1 MSYQVLARKWRPGK
15 FSELV
20 GQEHV
25 VSAISNAL
33 DNDRLHHAYLF
44 TGTRGVGKTT
54 IARIFS
60 KSLNCEEGQGA
71 NPCGRCNTCKEIEQG
86 NYVDLLEIDAASRTK
101 VEDTRELL
109 DNVQYKPT
117 RGRYKVY
124 LIDEVHMLSK
134 HSFNALLKTLE
145 EPPPHVK
152 FLLATTDP
160 QKLPITILSRCL
172 QFNLKAM
179 SREQIVGQLSH
190 ILEHEQL
197 PFEPQALALL
207 ARAAQGSMRDAL
219 SLTDQAI
226 AQGGNKVIASVVTD
240 MLGLMDKNQ
249 LLKVIH
255 AVVNKSPADV
265 LQLVNDIAEQAPD
278 YDNVHSELG
287 SLLHQIALTQW
298 VPEACKLET
307 TSAKAIYQLAKSIPA
322 EQVQLLY
329 QIALQGRKDLP
340 YSADG
345 KSALEMTL
353 MRMMTFAPASPVG
366 NTTEIISSS
375 GSEHTLPVQ
384 QSSPSGGPGNVS
396 KQEEAPL
403 SETSATHEQPATT
416 ENAEPCAQSEA
427 ADSQL
432 TSVQLDDA
440 HSTTVNTQSKI
451 VDEFEQGPSLD
462 EQQPASP
469 DVTESAREVSAPAPT
484 LASTPVATE
493 GTEAPAPTQTPAPEQ
508 TPVSNASIPV
518 SEAAAPLSE
527 VAAPASEATGA
538 PVQAASS
545 SQHDSAD
552 DRPPLDAY
560 MDDMPP
566 LVEEGDYYGYE
577 EDYTGNGNTA
587 QDNRNASDGTIYATQ
602 ASSPEAQLTT
612 TADMLALRQKL
623 KQRKAQDAQE
633 KAKPAASSV
642 TSASSVLGLQGRARQ
657 ATTNNSLENV
667 PEQTADNRNTSVQNS
682 DRQSADNQSADN
694 QSAFDQQGLGQSAQ
708 NEAQETEKTEPI
720 VSSQQQPHESFL
732 SDNLAQD
739 DMAQGGSVEYRITQP
754 SVLNSTSNDSSSE
767 GSSTEGS
774 ASADD
779 FTFDEFDADAPFSN
793 DDVAD
798 DIVSSVPVASAESTS
813 PNASNEGS
821 TSSSFSASDNAFH
834 EARVQEVNVQEAS
847 AQPEFATDNDQDN
860 YDTPPWALDNEQ
872 PPFDQI
878 ENTPEQTDSGYY
890 RDALDFDAPL
900 SATYDGNL
908 KAYLD
913 DGNKLTHASQID
925 EWSHLVEQLPVA
937 GLLKQ
942 LVLHAAFSR
951 NGNAVSLEI
960 DHSQAHLLNDS
971 TKKQL
976 IDALHHGLGE
986 GVTIDIKLG
995 EPSSTPFTLQQEIHA
1010 MRHAHAHT
1018 VINTDDTIQTLMST
1032 FDASV
1037 LTDTVKA
1044 R

>member
-71 NPCGRCNTCKEIEQG
+71 NPCGQCNTCKEIEQG

-179 SREQIVGQLSH
+179 SREQIVGQLQH

-226 AQGGNKVIASVVTD
+226 AQGGNQVLASVVTD

-249 LLKVIH
+249 LLKVVH
-255 AVVNKSPADV
+255 AVVSKSPADV

-278 YDNVHSELG
+278 YDNVHSELA

-307 TSAKAIYQLAKSIPA
+307 TSAKAIFQLAKTIPA

-340 YSADG
+340 FAADG
-345 KSALEMTL
+345 KSAFEMTL
-353 MRMMTFAPASPVG
+353 MRMMSFAPNTPINDTAS
-366 NTTEIISSS
+366 EIEN
-375 GSEHTLPVQ
+375 GRSEHSLPVDHA
-384 QSSPSGGPGNVS
+384 SSSGGPGNVG

-403 SETSATHEQPATT
+403 SETSATNVQEETPSHLSVESTSAQSLESAPSTPDSLATSIIEKEQQEQSTSPFESQQEQ
-416 ENAEPCAQSEA
+416 ENAA
-427 ADSQL
+427 ADESDTL
-432 TSVQLDDA
+432 SALPHAESGATSTQTTALERDASHDD
-440 HSTTVNTQSKI
+440 
-451 VDEFEQGPSLD
+451 
-462 EQQPASP
+462 
-469 DVTESAREVSAPAPT
+469 ESVKPAPT
-484 LASTPVATE
+484 SSIEELAVENTAVQAVQTESVAAELEPTPSK
-493 GTEAPAPTQTPAPEQ
+493 
-508 TPVSNASIPV
+508 VSASHN
-518 SEAAAPLSE
+518 EAAQYFDE
-527 VAAPASEATGA
+527 
-538 PVQAASS
+538 
-545 SQHDSAD
+545 
-552 DRPPLDAY
+552 PPLDAY
-560 MDDMPP
+560 MDDMP
-566 LVEEGDYYGYE
+566 LSSEDDGSLGFDGFQSAEGFH
-577 EDYTGNGNTA
+577 
-587 QDNRNASDGTIYATQ
+587 NAKGSDKNSESLAHENE
-602 ASSPEAQLTT
+602 ASSLTAEEQLTS

-623 KQRKAQDAQE
+623 KQRKAQDAE
-633 KAKPAASSV
+633 AKS
-642 TSASSVLGLQGRARQ
+642 TSAANAKTESASDIQARFTRSK
-657 ATTNNSLENV
+657 AEALSAA
-667 PEQTADNRNTSVQNS
+667 QTAHGINKGGDNSSGQP
-682 DRQSADNQSADN
+682 SADNEIKSGDLNPVGHENSRERQDHSP
-694 QSAFDQQGLGQSAQ
+694 
-708 NEAQETEKTEPI
+708 EP
-720 VSSQQQPHESFL
+720 
-732 SDNLAQD
+732 
-739 DMAQGGSVEYRITQP
+739 
-754 SVLNSTSNDSSSE
+754 LNSSPELLNSSPERIDSGSEHKDNSVARGDTPQLESTNSGSSLGNTHAHSSDAMHTSESEKSHSSSNNT
-767 GSSTEGS
+767 S
-774 ASADD
+774 D
-779 FTFDEFDADAPFSN
+779 FSLDEFEEDMPFSN
-793 DDVAD
+793 DESEAQ
-798 DIVSSVPVASAESTS
+798 SNSETPVE
-813 PNASNEGS
+813 
-821 TSSSFSASDNAFH
+821 DM
-834 EARVQEVNVQEAS
+834 
-847 AQPEFATDNDQDN
+847 
-860 YDTPPWALDNEQ
+860 PPWATDYDNQ
-872 PPFDQI
+872 PPQHVEGADYV
-878 ENTPEQTDSGYY
+878 EAPSDSSSNYDSAPEQMESAGDRSFA
-890 RDALDFDAPL
+890 RDALNFDTPL
-900 SATYDGNL
+900 SSTYDGQL
-908 KAYLD
+908 KAYLN
-913 DGNKLTHASQID
+913 DGSKLTHASQID
-925 EWSHLVEQLPVA
+925 EWSNLVEQMPVA

-942 LVLHAAFSR
+942 LVLHASFSR
-951 NGNAVSLEI
+951 AGNQVSLEI
-960 DHSQAHLLNDS
+960 DHSQTHLLNDS
-971 TKKQL
+971 AKKQL
-976 IDALHHGLGE
+976 VDAIHHGLGE
-986 GVTIDIKLG
+986 NVEVNITLG
-995 EPSSTPFTLQQEIHA
+995 EPASTPFALQQEIHA
-1010 MRHAHAHT
+1010 MRHAHAHS
-1018 VINTDDTIQTLMST
+1018 VIKTDDTIQALLST

-1037 LTDTVKA
+1037 LTDSVKA